1 MINAIYLISRFKQ
14 SGPVNQA
21 LNLAMGMDKS
31 VCNMIVVTMS
41 PDPEKNRKEKFDA
54 ADVKY
59 IQLNRKNWDIKGCV
73 RDIKKIIKEY
83 NISTVHSSGVRPDLC
98 NLLLP
103 KSVLK
108 VTTLRSEIA
117 NVAERRIPLVKKV
130 IQSVQ
135 ANSLRKMDVAVACS
149 YALASRIQ
157 KETGRKVSVIHNSVN
172 TDYFCPAQDKT
183 ALRESLGLPVDKAVY
198 VVLGSLIER
207 KNNDVV
213 LQYFNDMCN
222 DGSVLLVIGDGKLR
236 APYQE
241 KYNTPNIKYMGH
253 VEQPLPYLQAADF
266 LVSAS
271 VSEGLPNTVLEALAC
286 GLPVILSE
294 IEPHQEIVREGDVGC
309 LFDQS
314 SVQSL
319 TEAIQKLNKKDH
331 EILSANCRETA
342 VHCFDIRET
351 ARQYCQLYANQQKT
365 NE

>member
-54 ADVKY
+54 AGVKY
-59 IQLNRKNWDIKGCV
+59 IQLNRKNWDILGCV
-73 RDIKKIIKEY
+73 KDIKKLIKEY
-83 NISTVHSSGVRPDLC
+83 NIKVVHSSGVRPDLC

-103 KSVLK
+103 NSVLK
-108 VTTLRSEIA
+108 VNTLRSEIA
-117 NVAERRIPLVKKV
+117 NVAERRNKWVKKA
-130 IQSVQ
+130 IQYVQ
-135 ANSLRKMDVAVACS
+135 ANSLRKMDVAIACS
-149 YALASRIQ
+149 QALANRIQ
-157 KETGRKVSVIHNSVN
+157 KETGRKVGVIHNSVN
-172 TDYFCPAQDKT
+172 TDYFCPSQDKV
-183 ALRESLGLPVDKAVY
+183 ALRESLGLPVNNNVY

-213 LQYFNDMCN
+213 LHYFNDICK
-222 DGSVLLVIGDGKLR
+222 DGSLLLMIGDGKLR
-236 APYQE
+236 EPYQE
-241 KYNTPNIKYMGH
+241 KYNSQSIKYMGH
-253 VEQPLPYLQAADF
+253 VEQPLPYLQAADY
-266 LVSAS
+266 LISAS

-294 IEPHQEIVREGDVGC
+294 IEPHQEIIKEGDVGC

-319 TEAIQKLNKKDH
+319 AEAIQKLNNKDH
-331 EILSANCRETA
+331 TSLSANCRETA

-351 ARQYCQLYANQQKT
+351 ARQYCQLYANQQQ
-365 NE
+365 